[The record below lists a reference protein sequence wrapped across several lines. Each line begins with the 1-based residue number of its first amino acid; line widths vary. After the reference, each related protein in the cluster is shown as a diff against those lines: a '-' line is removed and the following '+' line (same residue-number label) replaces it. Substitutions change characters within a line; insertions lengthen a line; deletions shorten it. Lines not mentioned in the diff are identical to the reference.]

1 MKNTLTSIA
10 FCAAVALVSGQSR
23 AQSQSSST
31 SQGSQNNSLQ
41 QANTQEFFLSS
52 AVVGKSTQD
61 SKGNKVGSIKEV
73 AFNQQGEIFAL
84 VDVGSGKWAAVPW
97 QVIQPATAKGSGT
110 VTLNATQ
117 QQIKAG
123 PAVSKDQWGSLD
135 NPQFVQGCYTYYNL
149 QPPTTATGGASSP
162 GGATQGQVQSSSTS
176 ASDQS
181 QIQTNQTSG
190 AQSQTGGA
198 SSPGGTSSGTSDQ
211 SQMQTNQTSGGQ
223 SQTSTNQSDTSTNQ
237 SQSSTNQAQSTN
249 APSSSNSQSR

>member
-10 FCAAVALVSGQSR
+10 FCAAVTLVSGQSW

-31 SQGSQNNSLQ
+31 SQGSQNSSLQ
-41 QANTQEFFLSS
+41 QANAQEFFRSS
-52 AVVGKSTQD
+52 DVVGKSTQD
-61 SKGNKVGSIKEV
+61 SKGNKVGSIKDI

-97 QVIQPATAKGSGT
+97 QVIQPATAKGSGN

-117 QQIKAG
+117 QQLKAG
-123 PAVSKDQWGSLD
+123 PAVTKDQWGSLN

-162 GGATQGQVQSSSTS
+162 GSATQDQGQSSSS
-176 ASDQS
+176 SDQS
-181 QIQTNQTSG
+181 QMQTNQTSG

-211 SQMQTNQTSGGQ
+211 SQMQTNQTSGAQ
-223 SQTSTNQSDTSTNQ
+223 SQTSTNESQGLTNQSGTSTNQ
-237 SQSSTNQAQSTN
+237 S
-249 APSSSNSQSR
+249 SSSNSPPSSSQSQ